1 MIKFYHGNK
10 GFTLEKSFDFV
21 LSKWNKKQ
29 IDYILQ
35 HHLKKNDDL
44 EQRFERKINDGN
56 SFNNHINNIK
66 ERIKNFKDRNHK
78 SKMRHKTY
86 KTLNTI
92 LESLYSIFILGATS
106 TSIILSLT
114 CVGLIVLPMSAG
126 IACTLSLGKKALDK
140 IIINKNNKYKNQ
152 HEKDQKSIKPFDKL
166 YRKSLQGNII
176 DKNENESLCNFF
188 TKYLDE
194 TRNKFFFINMN
205 TKIKLNFFSPRN

>member
-1 MIKFYHGNK
+1 
-10 GFTLEKSFDFV
+10 
-21 LSKWNKKQ
+21 
-29 IDYILQ
+29 
-35 HHLKKNDDL
+35 
-44 EQRFERKINDGN
+44 
-56 SFNNHINNIK
+56 
-66 ERIKNFKDRNHK
+66 
-78 SKMRHKTY
+78 MRHKTY